1 MNSDLVSCEP
11 SQALYLNNPKKE
23 AGDARIEISVPEISL
38 LVFRTIIDY
47 CSHKFHFILQKLY
60 SNIT

>member
-1 MNSDLVSCEP
+1 MNSDLVSCEA

-38 LVFRTIIDY
+38 LVF
-47 CSHKFHFILQKLY
+47 
-60 SNIT
+60 